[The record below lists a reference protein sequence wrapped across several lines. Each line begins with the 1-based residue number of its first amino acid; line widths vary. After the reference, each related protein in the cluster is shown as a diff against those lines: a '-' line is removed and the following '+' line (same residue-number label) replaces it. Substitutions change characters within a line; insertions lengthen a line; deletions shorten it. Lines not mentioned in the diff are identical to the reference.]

1 MARGDPPMP
10 LEQLLPYFRGARFAL
25 TAVKLRHPDDASLAA
40 DVDDYVAMLQRFEA
54 AVVATYRLRRRQ
66 DG

>member
-1 MARGDPPMP
+1 MP

-25 TAVKLRHPDDASLAA
+25 TAVKLRHPDDVSLGA
-40 DVDDYVAMLQRFEA
+40 DVDDYVAMLHRFEA

>member
-1 MARGDPPMP
+1 MP

-25 TAVKLRHPDDASLAA
+25 VAIKLRHPDDVSLGA
-40 DVDDYVAMLQRFEA
+40 DLDNYVGMLQRFEA

-66 DG
+66 QG